1 MEHPRWAPDHKMS
14 LCPEEKKGG
23 SGACEFMG
31 NELLP
36 AQVPRNLDLY
46 KVKLP
51 LRLAFNG

>member
-14 LCPEEKKGG
+14 LCPEEKNGG

-36 AQVPRNLDLY
+36 TQVPRNLDLY
-46 KVKLP
+46 KVKLQ
-51 LRLAFNG
+51 LRLAFND